1 MRRSPVFFCAQAE
14 WRASRR
20 PAAPTARPGL
30 LAAARDVT
38 GIPPSEALRLE
49 AQKVQKL
56 PTPKITSAVLRCSPM
71 CMCIEALV
79 FRSLP
84 SDCTLCRIEAFRT
97 SGLCRPSDPITPAI
111 LRARDLPSP
120 NPGPKVEEVLEK
132 KGRGG
137 QGQGAEVCIPDST
150 DIFSGLSFRLLL
162 VAVVVP
168 TSVSA
173 LSSVLRRSALH
184 FFEEKGLEPWR
195 FPEICDYKLCL
206 GKQRQLRSAVKSM
219 RVFLSET
226 FRGVRVQKGSG
237 RRLRDSARGLHAP
250 KRAMPQTKEKLLW
263 VTAVP
268 AGWPLAT
275 VIDAFAQLAVF
286 ANVDRAREVVSHR
299 LVDLWA
305 SQPAEAQAWLERC
318 RGLCAKELAD
328 QETRLEELE
337 EALLRHGAAE
347 YGKYGCVVFSRFSEA
362 GLPRGEP
369 QSSAADRECHAA
381 MYLQHPHVRARCREL
396 AERLAAAESQETAR
410 KRQKL
415 DEETSE
421 RRRLEAELHT
431 SQEQECRELS
441 NRLAAVEAEMSGKD
455 AELQAAQCEG
465 AKCKEQCEE
474 LATRAAAAESAVAK
488 MRQELL
494 EVQASQGESGQPV
507 AKVVLRD
514 RCEQLQ
520 QQLAKAQGQMQVCWE
535 EKGMQKQR
543 IRELEHQL
551 VEAMQRNPLL
561 PSGATVAR
569 QLGDGSDSS
578 ALSNASWFTVSR
590 GTVKPHCFMTDAVF
604 KTRSY
609 GADFFLSYGADFFI
623 MGRDLKNGSQV
634 VAGDDV
640 TILKVAKTPEICEAS
655 EVVELRAG
663 DAVLQ
668 VTSDHLVATG
678 EPQEIVYRAA
688 GQLKVGDLVM
698 LDSGEAAALT
708 SVATRRMARQV
719 LKIQFEPDLP
729 VAVFSRPTCILSLG
743 HKRKPPIRR
752 GGRGPKV
759 PRSADDGLDRA
770 SIPDTINDYMD

>member
-1 MRRSPVFFCAQAE
+1 
-14 WRASRR
+14 
-20 PAAPTARPGL
+20 
-30 LAAARDVT
+30 
-38 GIPPSEALRLE
+38 
-49 AQKVQKL
+49 
-56 PTPKITSAVLRCSPM
+56 
-71 CMCIEALV
+71 
-79 FRSLP
+79 
-84 SDCTLCRIEAFRT
+84 
-97 SGLCRPSDPITPAI
+97 
-111 LRARDLPSP
+111 
-120 NPGPKVEEVLEK
+120 
-132 KGRGG
+132 
-137 QGQGAEVCIPDST
+137 
-150 DIFSGLSFRLLL
+150 
-162 VAVVVP
+162 
-168 TSVSA
+168 
-173 LSSVLRRSALH
+173 
-184 FFEEKGLEPWR
+184 
-195 FPEICDYKLCL
+195 
-206 GKQRQLRSAVKSM
+206 
-219 RVFLSET
+219 
-226 FRGVRVQKGSG
+226 
-237 RRLRDSARGLHAP
+237 
-250 KRAMPQTKEKLLW
+250 MPQTKEKLLCHL
-263 VTAVP
+263 TAVP
-268 AGWPLAT
+268 AGWALAT
-275 VIDAFAQLAVF
+275 VIDAFTYLAVF
-286 ANVDRAREVVSHR
+286 PRCRPDATRAREALSRR
-299 LVDLWA
+299 LVELWA
-305 SQPAEAQAWLERC
+305 SQPAEAGAWLEQC
-318 RGLCAKELAD
+318 RERFAAELAFK
-328 QETRLEELE
+328 TGPEELQ
-337 EALLRHGAAE
+337 EALLRYGAAE
-347 YGKYGCVVFSRFSEA
+347 YGKYAGGWSFSEA
-362 GLPRGEP
+362 GLLRGEP
-369 QSSAADRECHAA
+369 CGSAAEREREAA
-381 MYLQHPHVRARCREL
+381 WYLQCSYIRDRCRDL
-396 AERLAAAESQETAR
+396 AERLT
-410 KRQKL
+410 
-415 DEETSE
+415 
-421 RRRLEAELHT
+421 RRRLEAELQKA
-431 SQEQECRELS
+431 QEEECRELR
-441 NRLAAVEAEMSGKD
+441 NRLAAAEAEVSGKT
-455 AELQAAQCEG
+455 AELQAAQSEG

-678 EPQEIVYRAA
+678 EPQESVYRAA

>member
-1 MRRSPVFFCAQAE
+1 MVRPRGEPPGATPPRPRGSDSLPQPEMLRNSSVRGSKIEASLFQNL
-14 WRASRR
+14 RAVQVSF
-20 PAAPTARPGL
+20 
-30 LAAARDVT
+30 
-38 GIPPSEALRLE
+38 ALCRKGHGVLE
-49 AQKVQKL
+49 A
-56 PTPKITSAVLRCSPM
+56 C
-71 CMCIEALV
+71 
-79 FRSLP
+79 
-84 SDCTLCRIEAFRT
+84 
-97 SGLCRPSDPITPAI
+97 
-111 LRARDLPSP
+111 
-120 NPGPKVEEVLEK
+120 
-132 KGRGG
+132 
-137 QGQGAEVCIPDST
+137 
-150 DIFSGLSFRLLL
+150 
-162 VAVVVP
+162 
-168 TSVSA
+168 
-173 LSSVLRRSALH
+173 
-184 FFEEKGLEPWR
+184 
-195 FPEICDYKLCL
+195 
-206 GKQRQLRSAVKSM
+206 
-219 RVFLSET
+219 
-226 FRGVRVQKGSG
+226 VQKGSG
-237 RRLRDSARGLHAP
+237 RRLRDSTRGLHAP
-250 KRAMPQTKEKLLW
+250 KCAMPQTKAKFLVDL
-263 VTAVP
+263 TAVP

-275 VIDAFAQLAVF
+275 VIDAFARLADCGP
-286 ANVDRAREVVSHR
+286 DRALQAVSRR
-299 LVDLWA
+299 LVELWA
-305 SQPAEAQAWLERC
+305 SQPAEAEAWLSRC
-318 RGLCAKELAD
+318 RGRFAKELAGKA
-328 QETRLEELE
+328 TRQEELG

-347 YGKYGCVVFSRFSEA
+347 YGEYPGWCGWRFSEA
-362 GLPRGEP
+362 GFQREEP
-369 QSSAADRECHAA
+369 CGSAAERGRWAVV
-381 MYLQHPHVRARCREL
+381 YLQFSRTRTRCREL

-415 DEETSE
+415 EEETE
-421 RRRLEAELHT
+421 RRRLEAELQKA
-431 SQEQECRELS
+431 QEEECRELR
-441 NRLAAVEAEMSGKD
+441 NRLAAAEAEVSGKT
-455 AELQAAQCEG
+455 AELQAAQSES

-507 AKVVLRD
+507 AKAVLRD

-551 VEAMQRNPLL
+551 FEATQRNSFL

-578 ALSNASWFTVSR
+578 VLSNASWFTVSR

-604 KTRSY
+604 KRRSY
-609 GADFFLSYGADFFI
+609 GADSFL
-623 MGRDLKNGSQV
+623 MGRDLQKGSQV

-640 TILKVAKTPEICEAS
+640 TILEVAKTPEICEAS

-668 VTSDHLVATG
+668 VTSDHLVKTG
-678 EPQEIVYRAA
+678 EPDESVYRAA
-688 GQLKVGDLVM
+688 GQLQVGDHVM

-708 SVATRRMARQV
+708 SVATRRMDRQV

-752 GGRGPKV
+752 GGRGAKV